1 MGGGVDVDVEIFT
14 DSADKQ
20 FFTRKVVNMTNTKYG
35 CHNRE
40 PYREAQVLHG
50 LSSRSGLPVRVLVPN
65 RMARDCQYTKTALG
79 QKDKGCSGCKW
90 RSGPTPPVAQGPS
103 GGVVASD
110 PVVAQG
116 PSGEGVAQ

>member
-1 MGGGVDVDVEIFT
+1 ME
-14 DSADKQ
+14 
-20 FFTRKVVNMTNTKYG
+20 FFTNMQKTQITELTVHGTEARVGYG

-90 RSGPTPPVAQGPS
+90 RSGPTPPVAQDRS